1 MSIQPISS
9 CSALIYD
16 WEYKAIIRK
25 LAQYG
30 LRPTGNKSS
39 DKMMLR
45 QIELR
50 EAQKEESVTSRFLT
64 VSKGEQEKIQEKK
77 AEKQSLGNTQLQDAQ
92 LGQQLLGEQLM
103 LAIEMKKKKKV

>member
-1 MSIQPISS
+1 MSIQPISK
-9 CSALIYD
+9 CSAFIYD

-30 LRPTGNKSS
+30 LKPTGNKSS
-39 DKMMLR
+39 DKMKLR

-64 VSKGEQEKIQEKK
+64 VGKGEQEKIQEKK
-77 AEKQSLGNTQLQDAQ
+77 QEKQEISNPTPSQDNM
-92 LGQQLLGEQLM
+92 LGQQLLGEQLL
-103 LAIEMKKKKKV
+103 LAIKMKKK